1 MQCVRKNCE
10 NMKRD
15 LKLLIEEA
23 GKKTKEKVEEEHR
36 KHPFDFEG
44 LSSHLL
50 KHHVNLS
57 AASLKKLWELVIGKR
72 KLSLA
77 AKNRLALFAGFQ
89 SWDDLDD
96 ALHGDTDAS
105 VNYKE

>member
-1 MQCVRKNCE
+1 
-10 NMKRD
+10 MKRD
-15 LKLLIEEA
+15 LKLLFEEA
-23 GKKTKEKVEEEHR
+23 GKKTKEMTEEVH
-36 KHPFDFEG
+36 KYSSDFEH

-57 AASLKKLWELVIGKR
+57 SASLKKLWEIVTGKR
-72 KLSLA
+72 KLSAA

-96 ALHGDTDAS
+96 TLHGDTDAS
-105 VNYKE
+105 VNYK